1 MSAESEPRV
10 SVDFEPVLLGRR
22 SRRTD
27 PIVAGLVAVVV
38 ALTLAIAKPWG
49 VDDVAIGQ
57 VPATAS
63 PPASP
68 LPSPSGPPSS
78 LAASLAGLPAEVPPP
93 TWSAIVPAISRRQV
107 WGVRTIVI
115 PPAVEVSPGAPPY
128 AERWFSVAPSGT
140 GGRNVVVDTSGAAI
154 VALGVTTPRE
164 ETPLAVRV
172 WRYHVGGELE
182 WIDAQPL
189 NGDPAQGA
197 YLFVRAPGAADG
209 AAPPAKTAF
218 WEPGRYRVDVLVGD
232 GIRRIE
238 IEIVNR
244 SGFVPDAE
252 PWNRSSPSSF
262 PEGGLPLGALPV
274 GFFAVVDDDLIS
286 LDSTPGAALD
296 ETGAW
301 LDIDREPPDGL
312 SRSFTA
318 RTYQPAA
325 SWLSVILPPTSLVRS
340 ASLRQLA
347 PHGGPI
353 QYLGEG
359 SLGRVPVVGFRPAG
373 GGTWPPGVY
382 ALTVDWLDGARE
394 REGTWHVE
402 LLPGPLREEPVLL
415 TATRTWARHV
425 GSSGILLGTPENW
438 ALYEGFDGSN
448 VIGCGKTGVRGRP
461 TVIGFV
467 GPGDAVL
474 TPVSSTMLFPFSD
487 AGPLPLLTA
496 SGSVP
501 GLTIVAPVLTAAFGG
516 PASYG
521 FRAGRTDAAPGYT
534 VCIGLVAPAG

>member
-1 MSAESEPRV
+1 MSAGSEPRV

-27 PIVAGLVAVVV
+27 PIAVGLLVVVV
-38 ALTLAIAKPWG
+38 ALTLAVAKPWQG
-49 VDDVAIGQ
+49 ESVAVAEIPTTAAL
-57 VPATAS
+57 PAAPPPS
-63 PPASP
+63 PPR
-68 LPSPSGPPSS
+68 PPSS
-78 LAASLAGLPAEVPPP
+78 LTAPLVVLPAQVPPP
-93 TWSAIVPAISRRQV
+93 TWAAVVPAISRREV
-107 WGVRTIVI
+107 WGVRALVI
-115 PPAVEVSPGAPPY
+115 PPGVEVSRGAPPY
-128 AERWFSVAPSGT
+128 AERWFSVAPSGS
-140 GGRNVVVDTSGAAI
+140 GVRNLVVDTSGAAI
-154 VALGVTTPRE
+154 VALGVTTPRD

-172 WRYHVGGELE
+172 WLYHAGGELE

-197 YLFVRAPGAADG
+197 YLFVRPPGAT
-209 AAPPAKTAF
+209 AAPAPAATTF

-244 SGFVPDAE
+244 SGVVPDAE
-252 PWNRSSPSSF
+252 PWIRSSPSSF
-262 PEGGLPLGALPV
+262 VESGLPLGALPV
-274 GFFAVVDDDLIS
+274 GFFAVVDDDLIPI
-286 LDSTPGAALD
+286 DSTPGAALD

-301 LDIDREPPDGL
+301 LDIDREPPDGS

-325 SWLSVILPPTSLVRS
+325 SWLSVVLPPTFLVRS
-340 ASLRQLA
+340 ASLRRLA

-353 QYLGEG
+353 QYLGEA
-359 SLGRVPVVGFRPAG
+359 SLGPVPVVGFRPAG

-382 ALTVDWLDGARE
+382 ALTVDWLDGGRAQQ
-394 REGTWHVE
+394 GTWHVE

-415 TATRTWARHV
+415 TATRSWARHV
-425 GSSGILLGTPENW
+425 GSTGILLGTPENW

-448 VIGCGKTGVRGRP
+448 AIGCGKTGIRGRP

-474 TPVSSTMLFPFSD
+474 TPVSSTMLFPFAD
-487 AGPLPLLTA
+487 AGPLPVLTA

-501 GLTIVAPVLTAAFGG
+501 GLTIVAPVLTAAFDG

-521 FRAGRTDAAPGYT
+521 FRAGTTDAAPGYT

>member
-1 MSAESEPRV
+1 M
-10 SVDFEPVLLGRR
+10 
-22 SRRTD
+22 
-27 PIVAGLVAVVV
+27 
-38 ALTLAIAKPWG
+38 
-49 VDDVAIGQ
+49 
-57 VPATAS
+57 TAS
-63 PPASP
+63 PPASW
-68 LPSPSGPPSS
+68 LPSPFGPPSS
-78 LAASLAGLPAEVPPP
+78 PAAPLAVLPAEVPPL
-93 TWSAIVPAISRRQV
+93 TWAAIVPAISRRQV

-115 PPAVEVSPGAPPY
+115 PSAVEVSRGAPLY
-128 AERWFSVAPSGT
+128 AERWFSFAPSSA
-140 GGRNVVVDTSGAAI
+140 GGRSVVVDPGGAAI
-154 VALGVTTPRE
+154 VALGVTTPRD

-172 WRYHVGGELE
+172 WLYHAGGELE
-182 WIDAQPL
+182 WIDAHPL

-197 YLFVRAPGAADG
+197 YLFVRAPQATRPTTAPAA
-209 AAPPAKTAF
+209 ASATAF
-218 WEPGRYRVDVLVGD
+218 WEPGRYRVDVLLGD
-232 GIRRIE
+232 GIRQIE

-252 PWNRSSPSSF
+252 PWIRSSPSSF
-262 PEGGLPLGALPV
+262 VEGGVPLGALPV
-274 GFFAVVDDDLIS
+274 GFFAVVDDDLIP

-301 LDIDREPPDGL
+301 LDVDREPPDGL
-312 SRSFTA
+312 ARSFTA

-325 SWLSVILPPTSLVRS
+325 NWLSVVLPSTSLVRS
-340 ASLRQLA
+340 ASFRQLA
-347 PHGGPI
+347 PHSGPI

-359 SLGRVPVVGFRPAG
+359 SLGLVPVVGFRPVG

-382 ALTVDWLDGARE
+382 ALTVDWLDGGRE
-394 REGTWHVE
+394 QQGTWHVE
-402 LLPGPLREEPVLL
+402 LLPGPVRGEPALL
-415 TATRTWARHV
+415 TATRTWARHG

-448 VIGCGKTGVRGRP
+448 AIGCGRTGIRGRP

-467 GPGDAVL
+467 GPDDAVL

-487 AGPLPLLTA
+487 AGPLPVLTA

-521 FRAGRTDAAPGYT
+521 FRAGTTDAAPGYT

>member
-1 MSAESEPRV
+1 MSAGSEPRA
-10 SVDFEPVLLGRR
+10 SFDFEPVLLRRR

-27 PIVAGLVAVVV
+27 PIVLGLLVVV
-38 ALTLAIAKPWG
+38 GALTLAVAKPWG
-49 VDDVAIGQ
+49 GDDVSVAE
-57 VPATAS
+57 VPVTAS
-63 PPASP
+63 PSVSPPP
-68 LPSPSGPPSS
+68 LPSG
-78 LAASLAGLPAEVPPP
+78 LAAPSAVLPAEVPPP

-107 WGVRTIVI
+107 WGVRTIVL
-115 PPAVEVSPGAPPY
+115 PPAVEVSRGAPPY

-140 GGRNVVVDTSGAAI
+140 GGRSVVVDTGGAAI
-154 VALGVTTPRE
+154 VALGVTTPRD

-172 WRYHVGGELE
+172 WLHHAGGTLE
-182 WIDAQPL
+182 WIDAQPV
-189 NGDPAQGA
+189 NGHPAQGA
-197 YLFVRAPGAADG
+197 YLFVRASGAT
-209 AAPPAKTAF
+209 AAPAPAATAF

-244 SGFVPDAE
+244 SGFVPSAE
-252 PWNRSSPSSF
+252 PWIRSSPSSF
-262 PEGGLPLGALPV
+262 VEGGLPLGALPI
-274 GFFAVVDDDLIS
+274 GFFAVVDDDLIP
-286 LDSTPGAALD
+286 LDSAPGVALD

-301 LDIDREPPDGL
+301 LDIDLEAPDG
-312 SRSFTA
+312 SARSFTA

-325 SWLSVILPPTSLVRS
+325 SWLGVVLPPTSLVRS

-347 PHGGPI
+347 PHGGPS
-353 QYLGEG
+353 QYLGEA
-359 SLGRVPVVGFRPAG
+359 SPGRVPVVGFRPAG

-382 ALTVDWLDGARE
+382 ALTVDWLDGGRE
-394 REGTWHVE
+394 QQGTWHVE

-415 TATRTWARHV
+415 TATRSWARHV
-425 GSSGILLGTPENW
+425 GSDGILLGTPENW
-438 ALYEGFDGSN
+438 ALYEGFDRSN
-448 VIGCGKTGVRGRP
+448 AIGCGKTGIRGRP

-474 TPVSSTMLFPFSD
+474 TPVSSTVLFPFAD
-487 AGPLPLLTA
+487 AGPLPILSV

-521 FRAGRTDAAPGYT
+521 FRAGTTDATFGYT